1 MRKKNC
7 RHSRTG
13 YHPGLR
19 LVWGIQSFENEI
31 LHLDF
36 VWLSPLIWALRG
48 TCLFCKDKRPVESKS
63 ILRSWSCERSK
74 DIRHGCFG
82 FGTRSRAHRP
92 AVTMQTGT
100 GRGKATG
107 LHALRAPRG
116 IRCRATATES
126 RRRWSRPDGDPRGAA
141 GPGLQPAGG
150 RPGALGAGRRS
161 PLSWQPPP
169 PPPPW
174 PLTRRRPIAAVG
186 CPGRRWLVAGT
197 GGAGSPMRPD
207 GGSPLKAVA
216 RFYAKPLAVA
226 RYHRTRKRRGHWLE
240 PLDELTNLMKRW
252 AFSTEAASL
261 SGRCW
266 YQTNAKGSSAYV
278 WILARSMSTVG
289 VSIWSRAIT
298 PELSGSRPMLDVTP
312 ARTY

>member
-150 RPGALGAGRRS
+150 RPGALAQAGG
-161 PLSWQPPP
+161 PPS
-169 PPPPW
+169 
-174 PLTRRRPIAAVG
+174 RGSRRPPNRWPDDDRSRPSVARAAAGWWREREGRGARCGPMAAV
-186 CPGRRWLVAGT
+186 R
-197 GGAGSPMRPD
+197 
-207 GGSPLKAVA
+207 
-216 RFYAKPLAVA
+216 
-226 RYHRTRKRRGHWLE
+226 
-240 PLDELTNLMKRW
+240 
-252 AFSTEAASL
+252 
-261 SGRCW
+261 
-266 YQTNAKGSSAYV
+266 
-278 WILARSMSTVG
+278 
-289 VSIWSRAIT
+289 
-298 PELSGSRPMLDVTP
+298 
-312 ARTY
+312 